1 MKETVI
7 IILSLI
13 LGILVGI
20 FVDLPINFG
29 DTPITT
35 ILLCGI
41 LFSVGLSI
49 GSDKETLN
57 SIRHLSP
64 SLLMLPFCTVI
75 GSLIGS
81 LVITLFIPQ
90 LSLSTGLAIGSGL
103 GYYSVSSLIIGDYFG
118 PTLAAVG
125 LFANVFRELLSL
137 TTMRF
142 QAKTWGILPGI
153 SSGGANTSDVLL
165 PAITSASS
173 DEYAVPAIYNGVVT
187 TIIVP
192 FLVTFFCEIKI

>member
-1 MKETVI
+1 MKETII

-13 LGILVGI
+13 IGILVGFFI
-20 FVDLPINFG
+20 DLPINFQ

-41 LFSVGLSI
+41 LFCVGLSI
-49 GSDKETLN
+49 GSDKQTLN

-64 SLLMLPFCTVI
+64 SLLMLPFSTVI
-75 GSLIGS
+75 GSLIGT
-81 LVITLFIPQ
+81 LAITLIIPQ
-90 LSLSTGLAIGSGL
+90 LSLSQGLAIGSGL
-103 GYYSVSSLIIGDYFG
+103 GYYSVSSIIIGDYFG

-125 LFANVFRELLSL
+125 LFANVFREIIALV
-137 TTMRF
+137 TMPI
-142 QAKTWGILPGI
+142 QSKMWGILPGI

-187 TIIVP
+187 TILVP
-192 FLVTFFCEIKI
+192 FIVTFFCEINL

>member
-1 MKETVI
+1 MKETLI

-13 LGILVGI
+13 IGILVGI
-20 FVDLPINFG
+20 FVELPINFQ

-49 GSDKETLN
+49 GSDKNTLH

-64 SLLMLPFCTVI
+64 SLLMLPFCTVA
-75 GSLIGS
+75 GSLIGT
-81 LVITLFIPQ
+81 LIITLLIPQ
-90 LSLSTGLAIGSGL
+90 ITLSQGLAIGSGL

-125 LFANVFRELLSL
+125 LFANVFREIIAL
-137 TTMRF
+137 TTMPI
-142 QAKTWGILPGI
+142 QAKFWGILPGI
-153 SSGGANTSDVLL
+153 SSGGANSSDVLL
-165 PAITSASS
+165 PVITASSS

-187 TIIVP
+187 TILVP
-192 FLVTFFCEIKI
+192 FIVTFFCEIKI

>member
-1 MKETVI
+1 MKETFI

-13 LGILVGI
+13 IGILVGI
-20 FVDLPINFG
+20 FVELPINFE

-49 GSDKETLN
+49 GSDKKTLH

-64 SLLMLPFCTVI
+64 SLLMLPFCTVV
-75 GSLIGS
+75 GSLLGT
-81 LVITLFIPQ
+81 LVVTLLIPQITLTQ
-90 LSLSTGLAIGSGL
+90 GLAIGSGL

-125 LFANVFRELLSL
+125 LFANVFREIIAL
-137 TTMRF
+137 TTMPV
-142 QAKTWGILPGI
+142 QAKFWGILPGI
-153 SSGGANTSDVLL
+153 SSGGANSSDVLL
-165 PAITSASS
+165 PAITASSS

-187 TIIVP
+187 TILVP
-192 FLVTFFCEIKI
+192 FIVTFFCEIGV